1 MAASAWITYKRLL
14 GYIRPERRWLIV
26 ALIGMVIDAAAHG
39 AFTQLMRPL
48 LDSLAPN
55 ELVSP
60 TLKQNLPFIIIG
72 LFLFRG
78 GASFMADYGLLR
90 VGRVVVRDLRRALF
104 QKYLRLPTRFFDQSP
119 SGQLIA
125 QATYHV
131 EQVAQASSQAL
142 TVLVRDSLTIV
153 FLVAVMVYNSWRL
166 TLTLL
171 IMMPLVALIVAY
183 VNRRVRRLSV
193 RIQDSMGEVT
203 QATEEIVAGQ
213 RMVKIFGGHTAETE
227 RFDGI
232 NQRNLLL
239 NLKMASTDAMSGS
252 VIQFTAAVALAG
264 IVYMASFEHA
274 QGNLTPG
281 GFMAVI
287 GAMMLIL
294 PSLKRLSTVQSVLG
308 RGIAAAHALFMVLD
322 LPDEPDDGKRIVERA
337 RGDVRFEDVSFAY
350 TDERGE
356 ILKNISFH
364 APAGS
369 ITALVG
375 RSGSGKSTLVS
386 LIGRFYAPSSGT
398 ILLDDAP
405 LASYT
410 LESLRRQIALVD
422 QSSVLFNA
430 SIERNVAYGELG
442 AQSPLAVA
450 AALNS
455 AHATEFVDT
464 LQQGL
469 QTNIGERGGLLSG
482 GQRQRLAIAR
492 AVLKDAP
499 ILILDEATSALDTR
513 SERLIQQALDAV
525 MTQRTTFVI
534 AHRLST
540 VERADQ
546 ILVLD
551 FGEIVERGT
560 HAELLAKGGVYAGL
574 HRAQF
579 RDPPAAA

>member
-274 QGNLTPG
+274 QGKLTPG

>member
-1 MAASAWITYKRLL
+1 VATSAWTTYRRLL
-14 GYIRPERRWLIV
+14 SYVRPERRWLGL
-26 ALIGMVIDAAAHG
+26 ALIGMLVDAAAHG
-39 AFTQLMRPL
+39 AFVQLMKPL
-48 LDSLAPN
+48 LDSFAPN
-55 ELVSP
+55 DLVGEN
-60 TLKQNLPFIIIG
+60 LKAQLPLIIIC

-78 GASFMADYGLLR
+78 AASFVADFGLLR

-104 QKYLRLPTRFFDQSP
+104 QKYLHLPTRFFDESA

-142 TVLVRDSLTIV
+142 TVIVRDSLTIV
-153 FLVAVMVYNSWRL
+153 FLVSVMVYNSWRL

-183 VNRRVRRLSV
+183 VNRRVRRLSR

-203 QATEEIVAGQ
+203 QATEEAVAGQ
-213 RMVKIFGGHTAETE
+213 RIVKIFGGQAAETA
-227 RFDGI
+227 RFDRI
-232 NQRNLLL
+232 NQSNLEL
-239 NLKMASTDAMSGS
+239 NLKMASTDALSGS
-252 VIQFTAAVALAG
+252 VIQFTAAIALAG
-264 IVYMASFEHA
+264 IVYAATFEHS
-274 QGNLTPG
+274 QGQLTPG

-308 RGIAAAHALFMVLD
+308 RGIAAAHALFEVLD
-322 LPDEPDDGKRIVERA
+322 LPDELDQGREPCARA
-337 RGDVRFEDVSFAY
+337 LGEVRFENVSFAY
-350 TDERGE
+350 SAERGDV
-356 ILKNISFH
+356 LKQLNFL

-386 LIGRFYAPSSGT
+386 LLSRLYSPTSGCISLDGIALDRYA
-398 ILLDDAP
+398 
-405 LASYT
+405 LAR
-410 LESLRRQIALVD
+410 LRAQIALVD
-422 QSSVLFNA
+422 QGSSLFNA
-430 SIERNVAYGELG
+430 SVARNVAYGELSS
-442 AQSPLAVA
+442 QSHEQLH
-450 AALNS
+450 AALDA
-455 AHATEFVDT
+455 AHASEFV
-464 LQQGL
+464 QAMGQGVDSPV
-469 QTNIGERGGLLSG
+469 GERGGLLSG

-492 AVLKDAP
+492 AMLKDAP

-513 SERLIQQALDAV
+513 SERFIQEALDQV
-525 MTQRTTFVI
+525 MLKRTTFVI

-551 FGEIVERGT
+551 QGEIVERGT
-560 HAELLAKGGVYAGL
+560 HAELIALAGVYAGL
-574 HRAQF
+574 YQMQF
-579 RDPPAAA
+579 REPPAAT

>member
-1 MAASAWITYKRLL
+1 MAASALATYRRLL
-14 GYIRPERRWLIV
+14 RYIRPERTWLVV

-39 AFTQLMRPL
+39 AFVQLMKPL
-48 LDSLAPN
+48 LDSFSAN
-55 ELVSP
+55 DLVSAR
-60 TLKQNLPFIIIG
+60 LKANLPLIIIA

-78 GASFMADYGLLR
+78 AASFLADYGLLR
-90 VGRVVVRDLRRALF
+90 VGRVVVRDLRAALF
-104 QKYLRLPTRFFDQSP
+104 QKYLRLPTQFFDESTA
-119 SGQLIA
+119 GQLIA

-153 FLVAVMVYNSWRL
+153 FLISVMVYNSWRL

-171 IMMPLVALIVAY
+171 IMMPLVALIVSF
-183 VNRRVRRLSV
+183 VNRRVRRLST

-203 QATEEIVAGQ
+203 QATEEVVAGQ
-213 RMVKIFGGHTAETE
+213 RVVKIFGGQANETK
-227 RFDGI
+227 RFEQI
-232 NQRNLLL
+232 NQRNLEL
-239 NLKMASTDAMSGS
+239 NLKVASTDAMSGS

-308 RGIAAAHALFMVLD
+308 RGIAAATSLFAVLD
-322 LPDEPDDGKRIVERA
+322 LPDEADSGKITLEKA
-337 RGDVRFEDVSFAY
+337 RGDVRFDEVSFSY
-350 TDERGE
+350 SEQRGPV
-356 ILKNISFH
+356 LKSLSFVV
-364 APAGS
+364 PAGS

-375 RSGSGKSTLVS
+375 RSGSGKSTLAS
-386 LIGRFYAPSSGT
+386 LLGRFYQVSSGS
-398 ILLDDAP
+398 ISLDGVPIED
-405 LASYT
+405 YT

-422 QSSVLFNA
+422 QSSLLFNA
-430 SIERNVAYGELG
+430 SIERNVAYGELNAVG
-442 AQSPLAVA
+442 PLKLA
-450 AALNS
+450 AALS
-455 AHATEFVDT
+455 AAHASEFVDE
-464 LQQGL
+464 LKDGVASAV
-469 QTNIGERGGLLSG
+469 GERGGLLSG

-492 AVLKDAP
+492 AILKDAP

-513 SERLIQQALDAV
+513 SERLIQEALDEV
-525 MTQRTTFVI
+525 MQKRTTFVI

-551 FGEIVERGT
+551 HGEIVERGT
-560 HAELLAKGGVYAGL
+560 HAELLARGGVYAGL
-574 HRAQF
+574 YQMQF
-579 RDPPAAA
+579 REPSEAK